1 MNFEKMNQTPN
12 SSLPLQGE
20 VIDVTPINVEET
32 KAIVLAKASENRT
45 EILALTDKLDL
56 TDTRT
61 LVTFGKEAA
70 DEISKCSDTIL
81 NSVEMDKIE
90 GAGQLMKSLTVIM
103 DKFDVKELSE
113 VKENFLR
120 RRMVSCLRFLVMQ
133 RLSWIRFLT
142 STTQWVAKLRRFI
155 LS

>member
-1 MNFEKMNQTPN
+1 MNFEKMSQTEN
-12 SSLPLQGE
+12 NSLPIKGE

-32 KAIVLAKASENRT
+32 KAIVLAEASEDRT

-56 TDTRT
+56 TDTNS

-90 GAGQLMKSLTVIM
+90 GAGQLMKSLTTIM
-103 DKFDVKELSE
+103 DKFDVKELSDE
-113 VKENFLR
+113 KTGFLSKIFGNAKSQLDKILNKLLNF
-120 RRMVSCLRFLVMQ
+120 
-133 RLSWIRFLT
+133 T
-142 STTQWVAKLRRFI
+142 YKT
-155 LS
+155 